1 MRIAVYAE
9 VFVRPTE
16 TFIYETTTGLVASG
30 HDVVVVADTRASAE
44 DRPFE
49 PVTLVSPPGRWA
61 PNRLLRRVLRPLRGM
76 PEGGEQAAIHR
87 ERLYRVLADARPD
100 VILANYGPGGVL
112 LAPVAERLGVP
123 LVTSFHGFDASRYLR
138 DPYWQA
144 RYALMFQTA
153 AAVTGPSEYVRNR
166 LIGAGC
172 PPERARVLHYGIP
185 TDRIR
190 FAPPGQRF
198 DGKSVEFLFVGRMTP
213 KKDPITL
220 LRSFALA
227 REQMPELDAR
237 LSMLGDGPMRAEVEA
252 AVEELGLG
260 DAVRL
265 RGRVAH
271 DEVIA
276 AFANAHIY
284 VQHSVTAPDGDEE
297 GLPVS
302 ITEALAGGLPVVA
315 TRHSGIPEVVR
326 DGETGFIVEEGDAE
340 GMAAAMVRM
349 AREPSIWDEFGRT
362 SRAMLEAEFAVPV
375 IRAELQALLREVI
388 EERRAAA

>member
-1 MRIAVYAE
+1 
-9 VFVRPTE
+9 
-16 TFIYETTTGLVASG
+16 
-30 HDVVVVADTRASAE
+30 
-44 DRPFE
+44 
-49 PVTLVSPPGRWA
+49 
-61 PNRLLRRVLRPLRGM
+61 
-76 PEGGEQAAIHR
+76 
-87 ERLYRVLADARPD
+87 
-100 VILANYGPGGVL
+100 
-112 LAPVAERLGVP
+112 
-123 LVTSFHGFDASRYLR
+123 
-138 DPYWQA
+138 
-144 RYALMFQTA
+144 MFQTA

-227 REQMPELDAR
+227 RERMPELDAR